1 MPIPL
6 IFGIGAAA
14 AAALGVGAGVKGGMK
29 MKEAND
35 SIKASEARNKRNIEQ
50 MEKRQGPAQ
59 QALESLG
66 RSEKEI
72 EKSFGEFANVF
83 EKIKNMLLYKLF
95 TSPSSSPAPEPVN
108 KADSFWEK
116 LLSVK
121 RMVHKD
127 KKYDH
132 KVLTILGVKIKF
144 RVKKKF

>member
-14 AAALGVGAGVKGGMK
+14 AAALGVGAGVKGGLK

-66 RSEKEI
+66 
-72 EKSFGEFANVF
+72 NVCA
-83 EKIKNMLLYKLF
+83 
-95 TSPSSSPAPEPVN
+95 SSA
-108 KADSFWEK
+108 A
-116 LLSVK
+116 
-121 RMVHKD
+121 
-127 KKYDH
+127 
-132 KVLTILGVKIKF
+132 
-144 RVKKKF
+144 